1 MLVRSIE
8 GWVDLF
14 DEGNMEKLPILKME
28 LVFDDNKMQ
37 FYPSFDDLEELV
49 LFVVD
54 EITRTLQSVSKL
66 GMNFWFCQDHR
77 KLLVHSHKITSNYQ
91 PIQVKTS
98 CAEYLGYSFYH
109 ILYFLKILCI
119 FTKSEVYL
127 VVDKRLK
134 S

>member
-1 MLVRSIE
+1 M
-8 GWVDLF
+8 DLF

-66 GMNFWFCQDHR
+66 GIN
-77 KLLVHSHKITSNYQ
+77 
-91 PIQVKTS
+91 
-98 CAEYLGYSFYH
+98 
-109 ILYFLKILCI
+109 
-119 FTKSEVYL
+119 
-127 VVDKRLK
+127 
-134 S
+134 

>member
-1 MLVRSIE
+1 MFFFQLKNMLVQSIE

-54 EITRTLQSVSKL
+54 EITRTLQTVST
-66 GMNFWFCQDHR
+66 M
-77 KLLVHSHKITSNYQ
+77 
-91 PIQVKTS
+91 PIV
-98 CAEYLGYSFYH
+98 A
-109 ILYFLKILCI
+109 
-119 FTKSEVYL
+119 
-127 VVDKRLK
+127 
-134 S
+134 